1 MTEENVTEIME
12 SVLLEFPIK
21 LIDAIAPKW
30 VQALELGGEIVSEI
44 ISVMD
49 SIGKTAS
56 KLKDYVNFDEAFENL
71 DFLDKPEK
79 IKLDAGLGR
88 VEIDLKVKDGL
99 FYKVASDECGEEL
112 NSDYDVFR
120 LLKSLSGARAKT
132 AKLDEALKQAEET
145 GYGVVAPL
153 IDEMTLDEPEL
164 VKQGGQ
170 FGVKLKAT
178 APSLHI
184 IRVDVETEVSPIV
197 GSEQQSDE
205 LVKNLMSDFEGDK
218 SALWETNIFGK
229 SLSSLV
235 NDGLQ
240 HKLAVMPQDARQKMQ
255 KTLGRIINEGKGGVL
270 CILL

>member
-1 MTEENVTEIME
+1 
-12 SVLLEFPIK
+12 
-21 LIDAIAPKW
+21 
-30 VQALELGGEIVSEI
+30 
-44 ISVMD
+44 
-49 SIGKTAS
+49 
-56 KLKDYVNFDEAFENL
+56 
-71 DFLDKPEK
+71 
-79 IKLDAGLGR
+79 
-88 VEIDLKVKDGL
+88 
-99 FYKVASDECGEEL
+99 
-112 NSDYDVFR
+112 
-120 LLKSLSGARAKT
+120 
-132 AKLDEALKQAEET
+132 
-145 GYGVVAPL
+145 
-153 IDEMTLDEPEL
+153 MTLDEPEL

-205 LVKNLMSDFEGDK
+205 LVKSLMSDFEGDK